1 MSKSTL
7 WAVAMRP
14 EGYSPF
20 KQTPAASKE
29 IAERAVERY
38 RKMLEKEGNNFF
50 LEIFDDVIKVQ
61 KWRGSRKD
69 HIKNLFYVESWF
81 SEPMY
86 QCFDL
91 KTAERVFKFDE
102 IVICYKKG
110 SEPYRV
116 CRRVN
121 ILRDYPDDKTKLY
134 PRN

>member
-1 MSKSTL
+1 MSESTL

-38 RKMLEKEGNNFF
+38 RKMHEKEGNNFF

-61 KWRGSRKD
+61 KWHGSRKD

-102 IVICYKKG
+102 IV
-110 SEPYRV
+110 
-116 CRRVN
+116 
-121 ILRDYPDDKTKLY
+121 
-134 PRN
+134 